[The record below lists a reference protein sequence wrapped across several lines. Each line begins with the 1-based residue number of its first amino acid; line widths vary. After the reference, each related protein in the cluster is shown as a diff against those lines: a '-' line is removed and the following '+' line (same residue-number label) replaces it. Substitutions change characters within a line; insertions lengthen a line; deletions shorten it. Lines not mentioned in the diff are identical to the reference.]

1 MMFLF
6 VIGIIIR
13 IVPNIK
19 IILTGTGRNIRD
31 LFLCEQQQTIYIYIY
46 IVNHIYTISF
56 KATTDLTG
64 KNKVQGN
71 YFLEKK
77 KT

>member
-1 MMFLF
+1 MFLF

-46 IVNHIYTISF
+46 ILSIIFIRFPSKLPQILQERTKY
-56 KATTDLTG
+56 KETT
-64 KNKVQGN
+64 
-71 YFLEKK
+71 F
-77 KT
+77 

>member
-1 MMFLF
+1 MFLF

-31 LFLCEQQQTIYIYIY
+31 LFLCEQQQTIYIYILSIIFIRFPSKLPQILQERTKY
-46 IVNHIYTISF
+46 
-56 KATTDLTG
+56 KETT
-64 KNKVQGN
+64 
-71 YFLEKK
+71 F
-77 KT
+77 